1 MTVADFNA
9 EFRNDDICLEYVREQ
24 RWPTAVTDCVEGV
37 EKVEAAMPTN

>member
-9 EFRNDDICLEYVREQ
+9 EFRNDDICLEYVRAL
-24 RWPTAVTDCVEGV
+24 RWPTAATDCVEGV